1 MKTRLL
7 LILTFLITCA
17 VQASPRQSLV
27 VDAAWLKAHLNDPD
41 LVLLHVGDKAGYE
54 AGHIP
59 GARLVS
65 LNDISVSDHS
75 GHGLMLEMPP
85 ADDLRHRLETRGIS
99 DTPAVRIGHGMR
111 SPRWVRSSWRNGFAI
126 GSWSCG
132 SSIRARRR
140 SMMTTIS
147 LAPSELPSSRWHR
160 SGSSQRKRSSS
171 YPATRG

>member
-17 VQASPRQSLV
+17 LQAGPRQALV

-41 LVLLHVGDKAGYE
+41 LVLLHVGDKDGYA

-85 ADDLRHRLETRGIS
+85 ADDLRHRLQSHLRVAFVFQIQRAATFGVIAR
-99 DTPAVRIGHGMR
+99 DAVEDDH
-111 SPRWVRSSWRNGFAI
+111 
-126 GSWSCG
+126 
-132 SSIRARRR
+132 RARFAR
-140 SMMTTIS
+140 
-147 LAPSELPSSRWHR
+147 
-160 SGSSQRKRSSS
+160 
-171 YPATRG
+171 